1 MSKNMESTDE
11 LLPCPGKRL
20 QAARE
25 AKGMDVAQAAEQL
38 HLSRAMV
45 NALEAEDY
53 AKLPARVFV
62 RGYYKNYARLV
73 EVPVDTILQ
82 EFEDRCPDG
91 DCNTAPLV
99 ATRSAKPEVRS
110 NHSLVRL
117 ITWLVVFT
125 LVAMLVIWWQGYF
138 NWPKTPK
145 VTEQPAAA
153 YEEETTVVPE
163 TTPNATEEMVED
175 VIPAITEP
183 EPEQQAEEADQPAP
197 AAVEVTEEVAADANA
212 ETTEDVTEAV
222 ETPTAVAPTT
232 VEAPHVEEIEV
243 PVKPELIVLF
253 SGDCWV
259 DIRDSTRQFKLFGR
273 MADGDMRKLGGEPPY
288 TMVFGDY
295 SVAKLLVNG
304 TPYDL
309 SAHAKGNTA
318 KFTFD
323 PSTAVSR

>member
-1 MSKNMESTDE
+1 MTPIMSKNMESAEE

-20 QAARE
+20 QVARE

-53 AKLPARVFV
+53 EKLPARVFV

-73 EVPVDTILQ
+73 EVPEEIILR

-91 DCNTAPLV
+91 DCKTAPPV
-99 ATRSAKPEVRS
+99 AARGARPEVRS
-110 NHSLVRL
+110 NHRLVRL
-117 ITWLVVFT
+117 ITWLVILT
-125 LVAMLVIWWQGYF
+125 LVAMLVVWWQGYF
-138 NWPKTPK
+138 NWPEPAELS
-145 VTEQPAAA
+145 EQPAAED
-153 YEEETTVVPE
+153 YQEETAPVPE
-163 TTPNATEEMVED
+163 STGNNDEEMVED

-183 EPEQQAEEADQPAP
+183 EKQAEAADQPPAAETEAP
-197 AAVEVTEEVAADANA
+197 AAVDSADVVVPPPL
-212 ETTEDVTEAV
+212 E
-222 ETPTAVAPTT
+222 PP
-232 VEAPHVEEIEV
+232 PVEEIEV
-243 PVKPELIVLF
+243 PVKPELIVMF

-259 DIRDSTRQFKLFGR
+259 DIRDSTRQFKLFGK
-273 MADGDMRKLGGEPPY
+273 MGDGDMRKLGGEPPY

-309 SAHAKGNTA
+309 SAHAKGKTS

-323 PSTAVSR
+323 PAAVESP